1 MSLASQVPSSARPE
15 NSDGIAKNAGIIVI
29 EGSALTPLGPKMVYA
44 NPHALK
50 TTGYEKQS
58 LEGSPLG
65 LIYDRNDLS
74 SLIGKLPAIAE
85 RSTYCWM
92 DRDLMRADGRRVR
105 CHWTIRPT
113 KRENTPGSYFILTFE
128 PLSEAREV
136 NTQPQPEPAEP
147 MKPAEPRIPEVSA
160 RPRIDSDSRS
170 DSVAMTAGGVAH
182 DFKNALQIIKSNLE
196 LAGLESGA
204 LKRAV
209 APFLEEAE
217 WALSDAEV
225 LARQMLA
232 LSRKETDTHHVFR
245 VNGLLKR
252 VSRLCTAGSK
262 TRSRLNIHD
271 GVRCVHGDPAQIYQV
286 LHNLV
291 TNARQAMPN
300 GGTIDLVAGN
310 ANLGADNKYKV
321 TAGNYTVISVRDR
334 GNGIPPEV
342 LPRIFDRDFTTKHDG
357 SGFGLASC
365 KEIVES
371 HGGVIRVASI
381 VGVGTEFLV
390 FLPSTESSED
400 SMSGIFSEPTS
411 SGRVT
416 LRDFS
421 GNRILIVED
430 DPKIAK
436 ATQGILKHLGCNFL
450 VATSGEEAIR
460 IFREYHGSAESI
472 DAALIDITLPGG
484 LDGIQ
489 VFKHLQRIDPDLVA
503 IATSGYFEDENPPG
517 ILEFGFKAAVPKP
530 YSIADLSSAM
540 ERAFA

>member
-1 MSLASQVPSSARPE
+1 MSLASQVPTTARPD
-15 NSDGIAKNAGIIVI
+15 NADGIAQNAGIIVI
-29 EGSALTPLGPKMVYA
+29 EGNALTPLGPKMVYA
-44 NPHALK
+44 NAHALNA
-50 TTGYEKQS
+50 TGYDKKS

-65 LIYDRNDLS
+65 LIYDRNDLT
-74 SLIGKLPAIAE
+74 SLIGKLPTIAE

-92 DRDLMRADGRRVR
+92 DRDLMGADGRRTR

-113 KRENTPGSYFILTFE
+113 KRENTAGSYFILTFE

-136 NTQPQPEPAEP
+136 APLPEQV
-147 MKPAEPRIPEVSA
+147 EPRIPEVSSQS
-160 RPRIDSDSRS
+160 RIDSEARS

-232 LSRKETDTHHVFR
+232 LSRKETDKHRVFG
-245 VNGLLKR
+245 VHGLMKR
-252 VSRLCTAGSK
+252 VSRLCTAGSR

-271 GVRCVHGDPAQIYQV
+271 GIQCIHGDPAQIYQV

-300 GGTIDLVAGN
+300 GGTIDLIAGN
-310 ANLGADNKYKV
+310 ANLAADNKYKV

-334 GNGIPPEV
+334 GDGIAPEIV
-342 LPRIFDRDFTTKHDG
+342 PRIFDRDFTTKHDG

-371 HGGVIRVASI
+371 HGGFIRVASL

-400 SMSGIFSEPTS
+400 TVPGIFAEPKTS
-411 SGRVT
+411 GKAA
-416 LRDFS
+416 LKDFS

-430 DPKIAK
+430 DQKIAR
-436 ATQGILKHLGCNFL
+436 ATKGILKHLGCNFL
-450 VATSGEEAIR
+450 VATSGEEAIQ
-460 IFREYHGSAESI
+460 IFREHHDSTESI

-484 LDGIQ
+484 LDGSQ
-489 VFKHLQRIDPDLVA
+489 VFQELKKIDPDLVA
-503 IATSGYFEDENPPG
+503 IATSGYFEDENPQG
-517 ILEFGFKAAVPKP
+517 ILEEGFKAAVPKP
-530 YSIADLSSAM
+530 YSIADLSSAL

>member
-1 MSLASQVPSSARPE
+1 MSLASQAPTTAHAGA
-15 NSDGIAKNAGIIVI
+15 SDGISQNAGIIVI

-44 NPHALK
+44 NAHALAS
-50 TTGYEKQS
+50 TGYEKKS

-65 LIYDRNDLS
+65 LIYDRKDLT
-74 SLIGKLPAIAE
+74 SLIGKLPTIAE
-85 RSTYCWM
+85 RRTYCWM
-92 DRDLMRADGRRVR
+92 DRDLMGADGRKTK

-113 KRENTPGSYFILTFE
+113 KKENTPGSYFILTFE
-128 PLSEAREV
+128 PLSETREV
-136 NTQPQPEPAEP
+136 ISAPEPV
-147 MKPAEPRIPEVSA
+147 EPRIPEVRSPSRVEGDA
-160 RPRIDSDSRS
+160 RS

-217 WALSDAEV
+217 WALSDAEI

-232 LSRKETDTHHVFR
+232 LSRNEADNHRVFR

-252 VSRLCTAGSK
+252 VSRLCTAGSR
-262 TRSRLNIHD
+262 TRSRLNIHN
-271 GVRCVHGDPAQIYQV
+271 GVRCVYGDPAQIYQV

-310 ANLGADNKYKV
+310 ADLGADNKFKV
-321 TAGNYTVISVRDR
+321 KAGNYTVISVKDR
-334 GNGIPPEV
+334 GDGIPPEV
-342 LPRIFDRDFTTKHDG
+342 VPRIFEHDFTTKHDG

-365 KEIVES
+365 KDIIES
-371 HGGVIRVASI
+371 HGGVIRVASL

-400 SMSGIFSEPTS
+400 ETPAILNEPKTPS
-411 SGRVT
+411 REA

-421 GNRILIVED
+421 GSRILIIED
-430 DPKIAK
+430 DVKIAS
-436 ATQGILKHLGCNFL
+436 ATRGILKHLGCNFL
-450 VATSGEEAIR
+450 LASNGEEAIR
-460 IFREYHGSAESI
+460 VFREHHESTESI

-484 LDGIQ
+484 LDGTE
-489 VFKHLQRIDPDLVA
+489 VFRELRKMNPDLVA
-503 IATSGYFEDENPPG
+503 IATSGYFEDEHPEG
-517 ILEFGFKAAVPKP
+517 ILEQGFKSAVPKP
-530 YSIADLSSAM
+530 YSIADLSSAL